1 MGKNIWNNTWYVLSK
16 TWRYEK
22 KILFIIALQTVIGA
36 VVPLAGVALPA
47 LVVNGISN
55 GMDSGITVQ
64 IAAVILLLL
73 ICNTVSAYL
82 SNVYGTYLLNDKIG
96 FLSALFR
103 KKMKVDYAY
112 VESPEGQNKYENA
125 MMSILNDNAGIP
137 GMLSLIGPV
146 MASILGLVV
155 NMILVID
162 FNVWIVAVLVLT
174 SVLHLFIASKIRR
187 KQDSL
192 REPAAD
198 ASRKLNYLFRY
209 VSEHTGAR
217 EIRMF
222 DMQAWLQKV
231 MDRVAQT
238 RIGIAGR
245 SADYN
250 FRLSISDCIIL
261 AFRDVFAYF
270 VTIQAVF
277 AGKIEVWELVFYLGI
292 ITCIASFFTDLTN
305 HMAAY
310 GQRNLE
316 MTAFREF
323 MDRDC
328 TDEGKE
334 LESGEPVTIELQDVS
349 FRFSE
354 DGPYVLRHI
363 NLTLHEGEKI
373 ALVGENGAGKSTLV
387 KIMCGLYRPSEGKV
401 LVNGIDLEELKLSGY
416 QQLLAAAFQDT
427 YILPMSIGENVAF
440 GAADSHREEIR
451 KCLETAGLDGEF
463 LEENRP
469 LTRMLDADGLVPSG
483 GQKQKLVLARVAFK
497 LLYKN
502 AQVLILDEPTAAMD
516 AVSEKAFYEKYIALS
531 KGRSCILISHRLK
544 STSFCDSI
552 IVMEKGEIIE
562 RGTHESLMKEDTRY
576 KAMYELQSGYYQ

>member
-1 MGKNIWNNTWYVLSK
+1 MGKNIWNNIWYVLSK
-16 TWRYEK
+16 TWKYEK
-22 KILFIIALQTVIGA
+22 KVLFIIALQTIIGA
-36 VVPLAGVALPA
+36 VVPLAGAILPA
-47 LVVNGISN
+47 LIVNGISN
-55 GMDSGITVQ
+55 GLESGIMVWV
-64 IAAVILLLL
+64 AVVILLLL
-73 ICNTVSAYL
+73 LCNTVAAYL
-82 SNVYGTYLLNDKIG
+82 SNVYETYLLNDKIG

-103 KKMKVDYAY
+103 KKMRVDYAY

-125 MMSILNDNAGIP
+125 MMSILNDSSGIP

-146 MASILGLVV
+146 MASVLGLVV
-155 NMILVID
+155 NMALIIE
-162 FNVWIVAVLVLT
+162 FNVWIVAVLVFT
-174 SVLHLFIASKIRR
+174 SALHLLIASKIRR
-187 KQDSL
+187 KQDTL

-198 ASRKLNYLFRY
+198 SSRKLNYLFRY
-209 VSEHTGAR
+209 VSGNTGAR
-217 EIRMF
+217 EIRIFNMR
-222 DMQAWLQKV
+222 AWLQKM
-231 MDRVAQT
+231 MDRVVQT
-238 RIGIAGR
+238 RIGIAGK
-245 SADYN
+245 SADYS

-261 AFRDVFAYF
+261 AFRDIFAYF
-270 VTIQAVF
+270 VTIQAVL
-277 AGKIEVWELVFYLGI
+277 AGKIEVWELVLYLGL
-292 ITCIASFFTDLTN
+292 ITSIASFFTALTN
-305 HMAAY
+305 NMAAY

-328 TDEGKE
+328 ADGGRE
-334 LESGEPVTIELQDVS
+334 LESGEPVRIELRDVS
-349 FRFSE
+349 FRFNE

-401 LVNGIDLEELKLSGY
+401 LVNGIDLEELKLSSY

-440 GAADSHREEIR
+440 GEADSHREEIR

-463 LEENRP
+463 LEETKP

-516 AVSEKAFYEKYIALS
+516 AVSEKAFYEKYIGLS
-531 KGRSCILISHRLK
+531 KDRSCILISHRLK
-544 STSFCDSI
+544 STSFCDAI
-552 IVMEKGEIIE
+552 LVVEHGEILE
-562 RGTHESLMKEDTRY
+562 RGTHESLMSRDTRY